1 EKLQA
6 ELKAMYWAYD
16 VPRESMMALNK
27 LIRDAPSMDLN
38 VFIMRYAKISKTL
51 VDRGALSP
59 LDRVTRLMDGLTP
72 RLQDKVLE
80 FCATKDW
87 RLSPNELSDTDPDF
101 GELQKFI
108 LTKAQMEQKRTAYM
122 MGRSFH
128 SIGSDE
134 KDPSLPANW
143 AMTIPPALRSSTD
156 RPSTPSPATQSAVV
170 TACHNGQTS
179 EFPHVSVPES
189 TSP

>member
-1 EKLQA
+1 
-6 ELKAMYWAYD
+6 MYWAYD

-59 LDRVTRLMDGLTP
+59 LDRVTRMMDGLNP

-87 RLSPNELSDTDPDF
+87 RLSPNDFSNTDHDF
-101 GELQKFI
+101 EELQRFI
-108 LTKAQMEQKRTAYM
+108 LTQAELEKKRIAYITRR
-122 MGRSFH
+122 GY
-128 SIGSDE
+128 
-134 KDPSLPANW
+134 
-143 AMTIPPALRSSTD
+143 
-156 RPSTPSPATQSAVV
+156 
-170 TACHNGQTS
+170 
-179 EFPHVSVPES
+179 
-189 TSP
+189 